1 MKLRAL
7 LFTSLLAVAGT
18 AFAANPPPPA
28 STGFAPM
35 GHREGPCKQDPAQ
48 CKEAAAKFDQ
58 WCSAN
63 AEKCMDLKAWAEK
76 RREFCEANKEKC
88 EEHRH
93 KMHEHMR
100 EWCAKNADDEHC
112 QRMKEHHGDES
123 EMGGD
128 EMPPPPSK

>member
-48 CKEAAAKFDQ
+48 CKEAAAKFWDQ
-58 WCSAN
+58 NIGPSSIQIEPHESFTCASEAAHVLTLTTKLPTGLTFRVHGIFTYRVDDAGRIVSLRGFWD
-63 AEKCMDLKAWAEK
+63 MTDLRQLA
-76 RREFCEANKEKC
+76 
-88 EEHRH
+88 
-93 KMHEHMR
+93 
-100 EWCAKNADDEHC
+100 
-112 QRMKEHHGDES
+112 
-123 EMGGD
+123 
-128 EMPPPPSK
+128 